1 MRKPP
6 AFIPPLMLA
15 FAAIAALAMPGIA
28 GAQVLSDSAQ
38 EVVEYLLQDWE
49 RQFSSTSIPHAI
61 EYMGLAADDELR
73 IEVVEHLR
81 ANDDLARNL
90 QWWGAN
96 NYLFSNLEKRLA
108 KYLIYMHDREV
119 STPSAGEV
127 ATVFGLSV
135 DELRRRL
142 DFMVA
147 GGFLQSADSPLGYEL
162 APGFRRWAG
171 PLQHNFHTVRIEGE
185 APLDVW

>member
-1 MRKPP
+1 MRRTAACFMVALLGVSLAVPP
-6 AFIPPLMLA
+6 PVH
-15 FAAIAALAMPGIA
+15 G
-28 GAQVLSDSAQ
+28 QDLSADAHR
-38 EVVEYLLQDWE
+38 VVDYLLEDWQ

-61 EYMGLAADDELR
+61 EYIGLEADDGLR
-73 IEVVEHLR
+73 LEVVRHLR
-81 ANDDLARNL
+81 ANDSLARNL

-108 KYLIYMHDREV
+108 KYLILMQEKDGAL
-119 STPSAGEV
+119 PSSAE
-127 ATVFGLSV
+127 AARVFEMPESDLAA
-135 DELRRRL
+135 RL
-142 DFMVA
+142 AFMESS
-147 GGFLQSADSPLGYEL
+147 GFLASADNALGFEL